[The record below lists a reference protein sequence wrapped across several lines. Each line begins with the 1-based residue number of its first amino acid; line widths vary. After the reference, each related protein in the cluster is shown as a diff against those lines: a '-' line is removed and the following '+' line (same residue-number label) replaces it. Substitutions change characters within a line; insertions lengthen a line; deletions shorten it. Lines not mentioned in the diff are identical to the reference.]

1 MTKKLRI
8 VFGVL
13 GNITTILSS
22 LAPIPTF
29 YRIYKR
35 KDTENFSVLPYI
47 TTILCNLFWA
57 WYALPFITSQNL
69 LLFII
74 SAIQVVLQS
83 IYVIMFFIY
92 APPERKSRTTVMV
105 VTTVILFA
113 MDIIIT
119 MAFLRQSKRET
130 FAGVIATISSILA
143 YAAPLSIMVR
153 HVLFYVFF
161 TQKHDF
167 SAGPC
172 NQNQERRIHAV
183 PPLLGHLLQR
193 FYVDCLWY
201 TWTRHLC
208 HCKLI
213 QKLLSSR

>member
-13 GNITTILSS
+13 GEIFGGRNYIPSDRKGFCSFVSTGNITTILSS

-143 YAAPLSIMVR
+143 YAAPLSIMGLVIR
-153 HVLFYVFF
+153 TRSVEYMPF
-161 TQKHDF
+161 
-167 SAGPC
+167 
-172 NQNQERRIHAV
+172 
-183 PPLLGHLLQR
+183 LLSLAIFCSG
-193 FYVDCLWY
+193 F
-201 TWTRHLC
+201 TWTVYGILGPD
-208 HCKLI
+208 I
-213 QKLLSSR
+213 FVIVS